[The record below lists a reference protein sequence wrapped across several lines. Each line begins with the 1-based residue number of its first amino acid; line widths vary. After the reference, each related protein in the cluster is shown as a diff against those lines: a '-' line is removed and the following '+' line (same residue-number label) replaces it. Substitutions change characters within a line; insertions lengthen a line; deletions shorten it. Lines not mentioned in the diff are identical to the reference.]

1 MLNYFY
7 FPLKQ
12 LYFSLLLRKY
22 LIFFNKI
29 FGAGYMIDSGD

>member
-12 LYFSLLLRKY
+12 PYFSPFLRKY
-22 LIFFNKI
+22 LIFSNKI
-29 FGAGYMIDSGD
+29 FGAEYIIDSGD